1 MTNEGKPEVAA
12 AGEPA
17 PTKEPPET
25 GALLRRFAAEA
36 AHMLDWLAQFGSGAN
51 ADEGLRGCC
60 TPRPGSRRRVR
71 LRSDWRA
78 AASPY
83 PMTTSVICMP
93 DWTAPG
99 SAKSSRRARTSIR
112 SSAEDV
118 TTARTALWR
127 APRARLFE
135 GGVWTA
141 GAHASAGLL
150 CGGGRQPLPAR
161 VLGLGQRDR
170 PLPSTARAGCSG
182 CRRRFACRRHA

>member
-51 ADEGLRGCC
+51 ADEGVTRLLYTPAWQQAQGALAERLAGC
-60 TPRPGSRRRVR
+60 GLAVSYDDVGNLYAR
-71 LRSDWRA
+71 LDGAREREVVA
-78 AASPY
+78 
-83 PMTTSVICMP
+83 T
-93 DWTAPG
+93 
-99 SAKSSRRARTSIR
+99 ARTSIR

-127 APRARLFE
+127 APSRSLI
-135 GGVWTA
+135 
-141 GAHASAGLL
+141 
-150 CGGGRQPLPAR
+150 
-161 VLGLGQRDR
+161 
-170 PLPSTARAGCSG
+170 
-182 CRRRFACRRHA
+182 